1 MAWEFA
7 KYNLGTLNV
16 QVFELPTNFKLVQ
29 KIVVSSNYKKYMR
42 KLKNLLQTW
51 GPLWLKVLL
60 CEILFLFMIMKMFF
74 ISSCYVVKFLKV
86 WNGIRSTDGNLW
98 FEHGVLRHFKP

>member
-1 MAWEFA
+1 MAEG
-7 KYNLGTLNV
+7 NLG
-16 QVFELPTNFKLVQ
+16 
-29 KIVVSSNYKKYMR
+29 
-42 KLKNLLQTW
+42 
-51 GPLWLKVLL
+51 
-60 CEILFLFMIMKMFF
+60 EILFLFMIMKMFF

>member
-86 WNGIRSTDGNLW
+86 
-98 FEHGVLRHFKP
+98 